1 MLKKFYGILIMI
13 VCLLFLLSC
22 GEKKTESTSEKI
34 KIKVAVIG
42 NENHQSTIMANYF
55 KEELEKLTEN
65 KFEIEIYPNGI
76 LGGEREAIEGV
87 KLGTIQM
94 TVVTMDGALPA
105 WISDT
110 QVMSIPYLFKTKEDA
125 YKALDGVIYNYL
137 SPKFEEQGFKYL
149 GSGELG
155 FRHFTN
161 NVREVKTAQDMK
173 GMSIRVQEAPVW
185 FALIKSLG
193 ASAVPVAFNE
203 LYTALQQGM
212 VDGEENPIASIYT
225 AKFNEVQKYLT
236 LDGHTYAAV
245 SIVMNKDFYNE
256 LDENLKNSIDNAAK
270 AAIPR
275 QREKISNDEKE
286 YLEKLKESG
295 MIVTTPDL
303 NSFSEATK
311 DIYRLPEVQKLI
323 NPEFVDEVRKSLE

>member
-1 MLKKFYGILIMI
+1 MFKKIYGILVMI
-13 VCLLFLLSC
+13 VCLLFLMSC
-22 GEKKTESTSEKI
+22 GEKKAESISEKI

-42 NENHQSTIMANYF
+42 NENHQSTIMADYF
-55 KEELEKLTEN
+55 KEELEKLAEN

-110 QVMSIPYLFKTKEDA
+110 QVMSIPYLFKSKEEA
-125 YKALDGVIYNYL
+125 YKALDGIIYEYL

-155 FRHFTN
+155 CRHFTN
-161 NVREVKTAQDMK
+161 NIREIKTAQDMK

-245 SIVMNKDFYNE
+245 SIVMNKDFYDG
-256 LDENLKNSIDNAAK
+256 LDEELRNSIDKAAK

-275 QREKISNDEKE
+275 QREKISADENQ

-295 MIVTTPDL
+295 MIVTTPDI

-311 DIYRLPEVQKLI
+311 DIYKLPEVQKLI

>member
-22 GEKKTESTSEKI
+22 GEKKTESTREKI

-125 YKALDGVIYNYL
+125 YKALDGVIYKYL

>member
-22 GEKKTESTSEKI
+22 GEKKTESASEKI

-125 YKALDGVIYNYL
+125 YKALDGVIYKYL

-323 NPEFVDEVRKSLE
+323 NPEFVDDVRKSLE

>member
-125 YKALDGVIYNYL
+125 YKALDGVIYKYL

-256 LDENLKNSIDNAAK
+256 LDEKLKNSIDNAAK